1 MGQTYQS
8 TVIGAPVEKV
18 WDAVRNFHDLGWAPG
33 VVRSLE
39 AGGSAKGD
47 QIGAQRVINGVF
59 HETLVEF
66 DEAGRTFAYSIDDGP
81 PPVSNA
87 DVSNYRGRVTVRP
100 VTEGGGTF
108 VEWSSSW
115 QKNDS
120 AAADFCHGIYV
131 ALLAD
136 MKKSLERSRSA
147 FSTPPRDSVVV
158 GDDRRDRR

>member
-8 TVIGAPVEKV
+8 IVINAPVEKV
-18 WDAVRNFHDLGWAPG
+18 WGAVRNFHDGSWAPNVISAMD
-33 VVRSLE
+33 VV
-39 AGGSAKGD
+39 GGKKGD
-47 QIGAQRVINGVF
+47 QVGAKRVLNGAF

-81 PPVSNA
+81 PPVSKA
-87 DVSNYRGRVTVRP
+87 DISNYLGRVTVRP

-120 AAADFCHGIYV
+120 AAAEFCHGIYV
-131 ALLAD
+131 ALLSD
-136 MKKSLERSRSA
+136 MKKSLQS
-147 FSTPPRDSVVV
+147 
-158 GDDRRDRR
+158 